1 MPPGFTT
8 FSALGSIA
16 VIGVTDPA
24 LLAQVRAGVQA
35 VVSAFDLACS
45 RFRDDSELSALC
57 RTPGRPVP
65 VSELLLDA
73 VAAALRAARLTDG
86 DVDPT
91 LGAALRS
98 LGYDR
103 DYEELAAR
111 GPACVR
117 VVEVAGWAA
126 VRLDR
131 AAGTVEVPRGVELD
145 LGATAKAL
153 CADRAAAAAHA
164 ATGAGVLVSLGGDI
178 ALAGAPPQEGWRVR
192 VTDDHRAPPAAPG
205 QWITLHSGGLA
216 TSSTRVRRWQTD
228 DGEAHHLLD
237 PVTGRPASGG
247 WRTASVC
254 AASCLDANI
263 ASTASIVRGD
273 AAASWLESLRL
284 PARLVTTEGTALHVG
299 GWPADGDDLPS
310 AGPRAS
316 VTMGYRKLQP

>member
-1 MPPGFTT
+1 MPPAFTS
-8 FSALGSIA
+8 FSALGSTA
-16 VIGVTDPA
+16 VIAVTDPA
-24 LLAQVRAGVQA
+24 LLARVRAGVQA

-117 VVEVAGWAA
+117 VVEVPGWAA

-178 ALAGAPPQEGWRVR
+178 ALAGAPPQEGWKVR
-192 VTDDHRAPPAAPG
+192 VTDDHRAPLTAPG
-205 QWITLHSGGLA
+205 QWITVHSGGLA
-216 TSSTRVRRWQTD
+216 TSSTQVRRWETR

-237 PVTGRPASGG
+237 PATGRPAAGG
-247 WRTASVC
+247 WRTVSVC

-273 AAASWLESLRL
+273 AAVPWLKSLRL
-284 PARLVTTEGTALHVG
+284 PARLVTNEGTALHVG

-310 AGPRAS
+310 AGPSVS
-316 VTMGYRKLQP
+316 VTMGHRRLQL